1 MENLQKNLDNLK
13 NFNDSKEIL
22 TRIFKYM
29 IQGIA
34 IAIAAYVIPDIKLQ
48 PFHII
53 LISLTGASAFA
64 IIDLAIPSISVNN
77 Q

>member
-1 MENLQKNLDNLK
+1 MENLQKNFDSLK

-22 TRIFKYM
+22 TRIFKYI

-34 IAIAAYVIPDIKLQ
+34 IAIAAYVIPDVKIDL
-48 PFHII
+48 FHIL

-64 IIDLAIPSISVNN
+64 IIDLTIPSISVNN
-77 Q
+77 